1 MRQNVGPIQL
11 ILAALMGLS
20 RIPVKAQVPSPVF
33 RGLVVRGE
41 VTLVGT
47 GFSYRYAIRNVSTN
61 TLPIKVV
68 KLDLKTGGGDSTA
81 VPVGVTGG
89 FAIIGAR
96 TGMVAW
102 GPGDANRTP
111 PGLTFEGFGLE
122 SSAVPMM
129 RRVIVEPY
137 LLDYMRAVRED
148 REARGQDLLP
158 GEYRQIEASF
168 LFEARTIGPLGVAP
182 GSFEH
187 WDTLLADVAQAKQ
200 LGWLADPAL
209 AATVG
214 TNLAAARQAVVAGD
228 PSAAKANLQT
238 VIDAMQQSTPAQR
251 TSEGYGLVSLNAKF
265 LYDYLVATA
274 PWPWEPKLTLAP
286 ERASHSLGETHTAT
300 AALFN
305 VATKAP
311 IGGWIDI
318 SIASGPHQGLET
330 SWYSDAQGQ
339 LSLAYRGLRLG
350 EDDIVA
356 CTRIESGP
364 PCVHASVKWEGGPDL
379 VVTLWVP
386 PLLISAPGQEF
397 VVSEETRNL
406 GTLPAPA
413 SVTRYYI
420 STSAQIDPATAITF
434 GERNVPPLAVSERSR
449 VDRQPFT
456 IPASLP
462 PGTYSLAAC
471 ADADNLIAELDEDN
485 NCSYSTVFSKFI
497 VPVEK
502 HNSPPNCSKAMANPN
517 LLWPPNHTLV
527 PIAIAGITDP
537 DGDLVTITI
546 TGITQD
552 EPTNGLGDGDTAP
565 DGFGVGTTQAQV
577 RAERSGTANGRVYAI
592 SFRAEDGKDGACTG
606 VVAVG
611 VPHDQ
616 GKGSTPIDDGQ
627 KYDSTK

>member
-1 MRQNVGPIQL
+1 MKSGRER
-11 ILAALMGLS
+11 LS
-20 RIPVKAQVPSPVF
+20 RVLGMLCLGAAAVFPEASAAVQTPPPVF
-33 RGLVVRGE
+33 
-41 VTLVGT
+41 T
-47 GFSYRYAIRNVSTN
+47 GIGVAAVATVDATASCTYQYNLSNPTTN
-61 TLPIKVV
+61 TLTVQFV
-68 KLDLKTGGGDSTA
+68 QLDISGAPDLAPGAAAGPPGWRISVLEVDRAMMWASTGRQVPFGPGTTLEGLQLVAA
-81 VPVGVTGG
+81 VPPAVR
-89 FAIIGAR
+89 A
-96 TGMVAW
+96 
-102 GPGDANRTP
+102 
-111 PGLTFEGFGLE
+111 LTIEPDVF
-122 SSAVPMM
+122 
-129 RRVIVEPY
+129 PY
-137 LLDYMRAVRED
+137 LEALAAERESMGKVLEAYEQLTIQRAYVY
-148 REARGQDLLP
+148 RGKTL
-158 GEYRQIEASF
+158 
-168 LFEARTIGPLGVAP
+168 GPLGVAP

-286 ERASHSLGETHTAT
+286 ERARHSLGETHAAT

-318 SIASGPHQGLET
+318 SIASGPHQGLGT

-406 GTLPAPA
+406 GTLPASA

-420 STSAQIDPATAITF
+420 STSPQIDPATAITF
-434 GERNVPPLAVSERSR
+434 GERPVPPLAVSERSR

-485 NCSYSTVFSKFI
+485 NCSYSTVFPSL
-497 VPVEK
+497 
-502 HNSPPNCSKAMANPN
+502 SC
-517 LLWPPNHTLV
+517 
-527 PIAIAGITDP
+527 
-537 DGDLVTITI
+537 
-546 TGITQD
+546 
-552 EPTNGLGDGDTAP
+552 
-565 DGFGVGTTQAQV
+565 
-577 RAERSGTANGRVYAI
+577 R
-592 SFRAEDGKDGACTG
+592 
-606 VVAVG
+606 
-611 VPHDQ
+611 
-616 GKGSTPIDDGQ
+616 
-627 KYDSTK
+627 